1 MLNTEPYLH
10 LEEPVEMHT
19 HIHTPNLS
27 EKHTPKNPHKHT
39 HTRTHA
45 HTSKTCTHTHKRK
58 HICIYS
64 KDLCVD
70 ALFSERARA
79 LAFK

>member
-1 MLNTEPYLH
+1 MFFLFFNIESYLFSK
-10 LEEPVEMHT
+10 EPVVARTYTHT
-19 HIHTPNLS
+19 IS
-27 EKHTPKNPHKHT
+27 QKNTHKRT
-39 HTRTHA
+39 LRSTRTHA

-64 KDLCVD
+64 TDLCVD
-70 ALFSERARA
+70 ALFCARARA